1 MPGQVY
7 VNGQKSLKAGDNIK
21 PEDNIEVRGEK
32 MPFVSRGGYKL
43 DKAMKSFGLTLDGKI
58 CMDVGASTGGF
69 TDCMLQNGAVKV
81 YAVDVGHAQLHERLR
96 NDPRVV
102 SREGVNLRTAP
113 PDLITEPIDMIVADL
128 SFISL
133 TMVLPHCLQWLRE
146 GGIAVCLIKPQ
157 FEVGAGQTVKGVVKD
172 EAVRQEAVDR
182 VLRYMENE
190 GLECLG
196 VTPAA
201 IKGPKGNQ
209 EYLAYWKKV
218 SSKA

>member
-1 MPGQVY
+1 
-7 VNGQKSLKAGDNIK
+7 
-21 PEDNIEVRGEK
+21 
-32 MPFVSRGGYKL
+32 
-43 DKAMKSFGLTLDGKI
+43 
-58 CMDVGASTGGF
+58 
-69 TDCMLQNGAVKV
+69 
-81 YAVDVGHAQLHERLR
+81 VDVGHAQLHERLR

-146 GGIAVCLIKPQ
+146 GGMAVCLIKPQ

-190 GLECLG
+190 GLTCLG

-218 SSKA
+218 SSRA

>member
-1 MPGQVY
+1 MT
-7 VNGQKSLKAGDNIK
+7 
-21 PEDNIEVRGEK
+21 
-32 MPFVSRGGYKL
+32 KL
-43 DKAMKSFGLTLDGKI
+43 AILGSTGSIGTQALELIRLHPDRFS
-58 CMDVGASTGGF
+58 VGALTAHRNKELLF
-69 TDCMLQNGAVKV
+69 
-81 YAVDVGHAQLHERLR
+81 AQ
-96 NDPRVV
+96 V
-102 SREGVNLRTAP
+102 REFRPEMAGL
-113 PDLITEPIDMIVADL
+113 TEPIDMIVADL

-172 EAVRQEAVDR
+172 EAIRQEAVDR

-190 GLECLG
+190 GLTCLG

-218 SSKA
+218 SPKA

>member
-1 MPGQVY
+1 MLRKEKRNNDIRVEEIDFLGYSFLGQTV
-7 VNGQKSLKAGDNIK
+7 
-21 PEDNIEVRGEK
+21 
-32 MPFVSRGGYKL
+32 L
-43 DKAMKSFGLTLDGKI
+43 DIGS
-58 CMDVGASTGGF
+58 STGGF
-69 TDCMLQNGAVKV
+69 TDCLLQHGASRV

-96 NDPRVV
+96 SDPRVI

-190 GLECLG
+190 GLHCLG

-209 EYLAYWKKV
+209 EYLAYWQKV
-218 SSKA
+218 SSNA